1 MKQFLQGVL
10 LLLLSF
16 HAQAQPATTQSGKS
30 LLWRISGNG
39 LQQPS
44 YLFGTAHLIC
54 PADYMWTNNMQ
65 AAFDSSAELCLEMNI
80 TDQAELGKYMVGIT
94 DVSGKKLEQYF
105 TPKDYKEV
113 ATYFKDSLHL
123 DIGQFAQLK
132 PVALASIIE
141 MKSLECAIPASYEQR
156 LIAAAK
162 EKGKLLGG
170 LEDATETLEI
180 VSHISA
186 DSIIAGLVSMARDN
200 RENIEYTRQ
209 IINAY
214 MQQDISTIST
224 LARSQLHEQ
233 AAVLLDDRNSRWIA
247 RMGEKMKQRKVFFA
261 VGAGHLAD
269 EKGVISLLRAAGYK
283 VEAIN

>member
-1 MKQFLQGVL
+1 MKKLLQGVL

-16 HAQAQPATTQSGKS
+16 HAQAQTSTANNGQS

-54 PADYMWTNNMQ
+54 PGNYLWTDNMQ

-80 TDQAELGKYMVGIT
+80 TDQAEMGKYMAGIT

-141 MKSLECAIPASYEQR
+141 MKSLDCPVPASYEQR
-156 LIAAAK
+156 LITAAK
-162 EKGKLLGG
+162 QKGKLLGG
-170 LEDATETLEI
+170 LENGTETLEI
-180 VSHISA
+180 VNQISA
-186 DSIIAGLVSMARDN
+186 DSIIAGLVSMAQDN
-200 RENIEYTRQ
+200 RENIAYTRQ

-214 MQQDISTIST
+214 TQQDISTITT

-233 AAVLLDDRNSRWIA
+233 ATVLLDDRNSRWIE
-247 RMGEKMKQRKVFFA
+247 RMSEKMQQRQVFFA
-261 VGAGHLAD
+261 VGAGHLAHD
-269 EKGVISLLRAAGYK
+269 KGVISLLRAAGYK
-283 VEAIN
+283 VEAIK